1 MMTALAAPA
10 AKRIRAIYW
19 TVAAL
24 VLLLPAI
31 SMQVTAEVNWGP
43 GDFAIMGGLL
53 ALVGIGIEMALKA
66 ALGTRARMLAIG
78 AMLALF
84 LLVWAELAVGLFD

>member
-1 MMTALAAPA
+1 MMTTLAAPA
-10 AKRIRAIYW
+10 ANRIRAIYW

-31 SMQVTAEVNWGP
+31 AMQVTAEVKWGP
-43 GDFAIMGGLL
+43 GDFAMMGGLL
-53 ALVGIGIEMALKA
+53 ALVGIGIEMALRA
-66 ALGTRARMLAIG
+66 TLGARARMLAIG

>member
-10 AKRIRAIYW
+10 ANRIRAIYW

-31 SMQVTAEVNWGP
+31 AMQVTADVNWGP
-43 GDFAIMGGLL
+43 GDFAMMGGLL
-53 ALVGIGIEMALKA
+53 ALVGIGIEMALRA
-66 ALGTRARMLAIG
+66 TLGTRARMIAIG
-78 AMLALF
+78 AILALF

>member
-10 AKRIRAIYW
+10 ANRIRAIYW

-31 SMQVTAEVNWGP
+31 AMQATAEVNWGP
-43 GDFAIMGGLL
+43 GDFALMGGLL
-53 ALVGIGIEMALKA
+53 AMVGLGIEMALRA
-66 ALGTRARMLAIG
+66 TLGTRARMLAIA